1 MRESALSFYLISS
14 DINGNKLW
22 SKVARLY
29 TNIQSCSSG
38 QEGTVFVSKFI
49 MQQEKRLHHLAFAMC
64 PSVYLVTR
72 RNKYFLHLGN
82 TWYIPAGKKLN
93 IKYSTPSVEDLQMQ
107 AMWQL
112 LTPCSS
118 YLLQFRNIFVE
129 ERAYIINTVDNA
141 CI

>member
-49 MQQEKRLHHLAFAMC
+49 MQQEKRSHHLAFAMC
-64 PSVYLVTR
+64 PSVDISSDTKKWILVTP
-72 RNKYFLHLGN
+72 G
-82 TWYIPAGKKLN
+82 TWEIPIVSGKRQLN
-93 IKYSTPSVEDLQMQ
+93 IKYAALSVEDVQMQ

-112 LTPCSS
+112 LTPWSS
-118 YLLQFRNIFVE
+118 YCNSGISLWR
-129 ERAYIINTVDNA
+129 RGNT
-141 CI
+141 